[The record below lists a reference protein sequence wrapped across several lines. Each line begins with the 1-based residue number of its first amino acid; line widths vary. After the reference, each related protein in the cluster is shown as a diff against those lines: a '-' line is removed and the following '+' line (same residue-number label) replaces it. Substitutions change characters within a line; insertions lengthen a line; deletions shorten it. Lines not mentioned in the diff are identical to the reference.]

1 MLPHRLTFQ
10 CLVPTE
16 FPCLKGLKGLE
27 SVGRSVLMVV
37 CFEVLKVYASLWLA
51 LSAQESGINNLLK

>member
-1 MLPHRLTFQ
+1 
-10 CLVPTE
+10 
-16 FPCLKGLKGLE
+16 LKGLKGLE